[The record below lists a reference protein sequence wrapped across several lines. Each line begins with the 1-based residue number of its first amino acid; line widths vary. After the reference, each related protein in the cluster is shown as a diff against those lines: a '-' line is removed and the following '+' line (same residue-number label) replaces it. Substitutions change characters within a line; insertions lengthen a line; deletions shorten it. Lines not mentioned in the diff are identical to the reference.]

1 MTFQDPVLASIATLM
16 VTWLQITPYLLI
28 SHKKNEDIIL
38 YLALNFVFD
47 CVKGSAI
54 IMTPK
59 EILHSNL

>member
-1 MTFQDPVLASIATLM
+1 M
-16 VTWLQITPYLLI
+16 VTWLQITPYLLF

-38 YLALNFVFD
+38 YLALTFVFD

-54 IMTPK
+54 IMPPK